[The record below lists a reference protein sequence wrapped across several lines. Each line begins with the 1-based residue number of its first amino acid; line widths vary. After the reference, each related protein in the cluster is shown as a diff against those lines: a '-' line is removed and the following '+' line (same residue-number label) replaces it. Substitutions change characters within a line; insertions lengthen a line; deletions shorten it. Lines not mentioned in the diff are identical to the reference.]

1 MRAGARGARAV
12 RVGRRVTLRGH
23 AQALVLRVPNTLL
36 METYSTVLRLLRPV
50 VTALRKEEKDLD
62 EVAAMACSDD
72 AGGNGEWHLYR
83 GPCGRRYGRHG
94 PDWSLLDTMTWPEFY
109 VDLVAVH
116 ERVQSR
122 READLRAGYAHL
134 NGGAAASFEDLVG
147 ADSQSET
154 TWALIPRAMRE
165 AAQRAAVALER
176 GTEAHA
182 LDVSLHVAALEF
194 LCEALL
200 DIDCVRYELES
211 RAEHGG
217 GWSDAGE
224 DGNAESCGLCCV
236 GGALVC
242 CDHCPAAFHLRCIA
256 ETNRSLPDN
265 WACPEC
271 ATSDPSNFGA
281 RHTRV
286 ATSAGDGLLIAQGF
300 VTRQQLSACGED
312 DAARGGPASDEGRD
326 AAIDGCGE
334 DCTTEP
340 GFELLKPKEVALE
353 LLAQGPVAARRAPLD
368 QIPASADLFAGEKD
382 ADASIEPPS
391 GESATAPAPAPARV
405 SVDQLSGQNANPAL
419 YVNKYRNANPYP
431 DVDLGGLYAACS
443 YRRWPSMGFQRLR
456 LPHVSVLEAADD
468 GGIALLGAAEREV
481 SAMIGT
487 AGSESAALAYLEPEA
502 MLLSHIERSLTGLLA
517 AW

>member
-1 MRAGARGARAV
+1 MRRCAGARAARA
-12 RVGRRVTLRGH
+12 GH
-23 AQALVLRVPNTLL
+23 ASDGDVLA
-36 METYSTVLRLLRPV
+36 VLRLLRPV

-224 DGNAESCGLCCV
+224 DGNAESCGLCCI

-281 RHTRV
+281 RHT
-286 ATSAGDGLLIAQGF
+286 SAGDGLLIAQGF
-300 VTRQQLSACGED
+300 VMRQQPAACED
-312 DAARGGPASDEGRD
+312 DAARGGPASDEDRI
-326 AAIDGCGE
+326 AAVGGDGE
-334 DCTTEP
+334 DCTTAPE
-340 GFELLKPKEVALE
+340 FELLEPKAVALE
-353 LLAQGPVAARRAPLD
+353 LLAQGPVAARRRRVRFQRAPNCFRRD
-368 QIPASADLFAGEKD
+368 GGRGA
-382 ADASIEPPS
+382 EPPS
-391 GESATAPAPAPARV
+391 GNHESSRARTRARPWT
-405 SVDQLSGQNANPAL
+405 S
-419 YVNKYRNANPYP
+419 
-431 DVDLGGLYAACS
+431 
-443 YRRWPSMGFQRLR
+443 
-456 LPHVSVLEAADD
+456 
-468 GGIALLGAAEREV
+468 
-481 SAMIGT
+481 
-487 AGSESAALAYLEPEA
+487 
-502 MLLSHIERSLTGLLA
+502 LA
-517 AW
+517 AKAQIRLCM